1 MFEYKKYTSL
11 YLTLY
16 KKSVYFLGNIIL
28 ISCTTSL
35 KIYHFMPFQKTEV
48 RNVSFFCQL
57 SKFAAVLLWE
67 ILSSA
72 WIYLQLTVII
82 CACEGDSDTKYL

>member
-1 MFEYKKYTSL
+1 M

-16 KKSVYFLGNIIL
+16 NKSVYFFGYIIL

-35 KIYHFMPFQKTEV
+35 KIYHFMPFQKD
-48 RNVSFFCQL
+48 RGWKRKFFCQL

>member
-1 MFEYKKYTSL
+1 M
-11 YLTLY
+11 
-16 KKSVYFLGNIIL
+16 
-28 ISCTTSL
+28 
-35 KIYHFMPFQKTEV
+35 
-48 RNVSFFCQL
+48 FFCQL

-72 WIYLQLTVII
+72 WINLQLTVII